1 MSTTSDQE
9 LAKAIDKEFRDAHG
23 LTTETTYAFLA
34 RRARTD
40 DSTDFVSNMYQ
51 ALYWLL
57 PQLTERTRPLY
68 DEMITL
74 LDALDDTLDE
84 MSEDELLYNK
94 EQVMHLFEQANSLIR
109 YEPTLAAQEA
119 FNQAQS
125 ARASKL
131 RATDEKV
138 ARRIAKAYSDSK
150 RNGTSYGMVK
160 RLARE
165 YNVSQTTIHN
175 YIRKYAPDDID
186 K

>member
-1 MSTTSDQE
+1 MSTTSNQE
-9 LAKAIDKEFRDAHG
+9 LATAIDKEFRDAHG

-74 LDALDDTLDE
+74 LDALDDTLHE
-84 MSEDELLYNK
+84 MSEDKLLYNK

-125 ARASKL
+125 ARASKPRKL
-131 RATDEKV
+131 SEEQTL
-138 ARRIAKAYSDSK
+138 RIAKVYWEAK
-150 RNGTSYGMVK
+150 REGGRRGVVK
-160 RLARE
+160 ELARE
-165 YNVSQTTIHN
+165 FGVSVTRVQAIAKKLN
-175 YIRKYAPDDID
+175 PDNSDN
-186 K
+186 

>member
-1 MSTTSDQE
+1 MNTTSNPE
-9 LAKAIDKEFRDAHG
+9 LAASIDKEIRDTHD
-23 LTTETTYAFLA
+23 LTTETTYGFLI

-40 DSTDFVSNMYQ
+40 DSTDFVFNMYQ
-51 ALYWLL
+51 AVYWML
-57 PQLTERTRPLY
+57 PKVTERTQPLL
-68 DEMITL
+68 DEMMFL
-74 LDALDDTLDE
+74 LDALDESYADLTE
-84 MSEDELLYNK
+84 NELLYRR
-94 EQVMHLFEQANSLIR
+94 EQVMLVFEQANSLIR

-131 RATDEKV
+131 RATDEDV
-138 ARRIAKAYSDSK
+138 ARRIAKAYSESK
-150 RNGTSYGMVK
+150 RDGTSYGMVK

-175 YIRKYAPDDID
+175 YIRKYAPVDID